1 MTYAFR
7 KICNTFAI
15 SCVSM
20 ISCFLVVWMFF
31 SKSTYFRCWQSGTY
45 QVELDEGGSL
55 FFLSL
60 CLCILFFLSAL
71 ARWLSHIWIWCSL
84 VEYFKGTEFMWFP
97 NLIALIVFPHPSIGG
112 VDREVFKATIWLM
125 YLFCLEGKTSPHS
138 LWWVVTVKIAR
149 LQIYYRTFWASVLIC
164 GAISFPRLTSRL
176 TDLSFSIHT
185 KHLRL
190 SQV

>member
-1 MTYAFR
+1 MCFYDILFPCCLNVFF
-7 KICNTFAI
+7 KVHFLQVLAI
-15 SCVSM
+15 WNVPSG
-20 ISCFLVVWMFF
+20 IRRRGKLVFF
-31 SKSTYFRCWQSGTY
+31 
-45 QVELDEGGSL
+45 
-55 FFLSL
+55 SL

-71 ARWLSHIWIWCSL
+71 ARRLSHIWIWCSL
-84 VEYFKGTEFMWFP
+84 VEHFKGTEFMWFP

-125 YLFCLEGKTSPHS
+125 YLFCLEGKTSPRS

-185 KHLRL
+185 KHLKL